1 LDIVV
6 LVDSPSLR
14 WVLRDW
20 NQVRFASELTADNLP
35 ATLITYKDQATPKL
49 TDVYRGQDFAW
60 DVFPGWQGIIPMDF
74 MRWLAFRQ
82 APTQSIQVILWA
94 RADLF
99 PEGVLSTQGGTAPN
113 P

>member
-1 LDIVV
+1 M
-6 LVDSPSLR
+6 
-14 WVLRDW
+14 
-20 NQVRFASELTADNLP
+20 
-35 ATLITYKDQATPKL
+35 LITYKDQATPRL

-60 DVFPGWQGIIPMDF
+60 DVFQGWQGIIPVDF